1 MLLKTSPWWRR
12 SLEIV
17 SIVLLFFAIH
27 AYQTRHAPTGF
38 APDIHGQ
45 LLDGTE
51 ISLEELRGQP
61 VLVQFWATWCPVCE
75 LEQTSIDALA
85 DDYQVVSVAMDSAL
99 PEQIRRYMKDKQVDY
114 PVIHD
119 PDSRIARE
127 YAVTG
132 VPSSFVLDADGRIR
146 FVEVG
151 YTTGPGLRL
160 RLWWAGH

>member
-1 MLLKTSPWWRR
+1 MV
-12 SLEIV
+12 IG
-17 SIVLLFFAIH
+17 LLFFAIH

-38 APDIHGQ
+38 APAINGR

-51 ISLEELRGQP
+51 VSLQDLRGRP

-75 LEQTSIDALA
+75 LEQTSIDVVA
-85 DDYQVVSVAMDSAL
+85 DDYRVISVAMDSAS
-99 PEQIRRYMKDKQVDY
+99 PEQIRSYMLDKQVDY

-127 YAVTG
+127 YGVIG
-132 VPSSFVLDADGRIR
+132 VPSSFVLDADGVIR

-151 YTTGPGLRL
+151 YTTELGLRL
-160 RLWWAGH
+160 RLWWAGR